1 MKQKISTAID
11 FLRTDI
17 WVLPVK
23 DLSRTKAYV
32 VRTLKVLLMTI
43 RGFQKDHCSV
53 KASALTFYSL
63 LSIVPIIAMIFGI
76 AKGFG
81 FDKRLQSQLLEKF
94 AGQEAVLH
102 KIFEFSDSLLQRTQ
116 GGVVAG
122 IGVALLF
129 FSVINVL
136 GYIERSFND
145 IWKVEKD
152 RSFGRKSSDY
162 LSVMM
167 VCPLLFVMASSL
179 TVTMAGKLRYVAKI
193 VSGLGVPP
201 EPILLLLGIIP
212 YCLIW
217 AMFSFIYIYMPNTK
231 VRLRSG
237 LIAAVVTGTAYQ
249 AFQWLYIALQVGVAR
264 ANAIY
269 GSFAALPLFL
279 TWLQISWM
287 IVLFGSELSHAVQN
301 VHTYGGPAEP
311 GKVSPYN
318 TKLLALLIA
327 RVVIRKFANGEKP
340 LTAQAVADVLG
351 MPAHLVRQ
359 LLSDLSAGGIFSVTI
374 LEDHE
379 DAAYQPGRDIH
390 TITITTVLDAL
401 ERSGSVEP
409 AFPPTEDF
417 RAASATLE
425 AFGATIDSSPANKL
439 VMDL

>member
-1 MKQKISTAID
+1 MKQKISTALD

-17 WVLPVK
+17 WVRPEK
-23 DLSRTKAYV
+23 DLSRTKAYF

-43 RGFQKDHCSV
+43 RGFQEDHCSV

-81 FDKRLQSQLLEKF
+81 FDKRLQIQLLEKF
-94 AGQEAVLH
+94 SGQEAVLH
-102 KIFEFSDSLLQRTQ
+102 KVFEFSDSLLRKTQ

-122 IGVALLF
+122 IGVGLLF
-129 FSVINVL
+129 WSVINVL

-145 IWKVEKD
+145 IWKVGKS
-152 RSFGRKSSDY
+152 RGFGRKSSDY
-162 LSVMM
+162 LSVVM

-179 TVTMAGKLRYVAKI
+179 TVTMAGKVRYVAKI
-193 VSGLGVPP
+193 VSRLGVPP
-201 EPILLLLGIIP
+201 EPILLLLAIIP

-217 AMFSFIYIYMPNTK
+217 ALFAFIYIYMPNTK

-237 LIAAVVTGTAYQ
+237 LIAAVITGTAYQ

-301 VHTYGGPAEP
+301 VHTYGGPADP

-318 TKLLALLIA
+318 RKLLSLLIA
-327 RVVIRKFANGEKP
+327 RVVIRKFSKGEKP

-359 LLSDLSAGGIFSVTI
+359 LLSDLSAGGVFSVTI
-374 LEDHE
+374 LEDNE
-379 DAAYQPGRDIH
+379 EAAYQPARDIH

-401 ERSGSVEP
+401 ERSGSVDP
-409 AFPPTEDF
+409 VFPPTEDF

-425 AFGATIDSSPANKL
+425 AFDATIDTSPANKL

>member
-1 MKQKISTAID
+1 MKEKISTTLD
-11 FLRTDI
+11 FLKTDI

-23 DLSRTKAYV
+23 GLSRPKAYF

-43 RGFQKDHCSV
+43 RNFQEDHCSV
-53 KASALTFYSL
+53 KASSLTFYSL

-81 FDKRLQSQLLEKF
+81 FDKRLQLQLLEKF
-94 AGQEAVLH
+94 SGQEAVLQ
-102 KIFEFSDSLLQRTQ
+102 KVFEFSDSLLRKTQ
-116 GGVVAG
+116 GGLVVG
-122 IGVALLF
+122 FGVALLF
-129 FSVINVL
+129 WSVINVL

-145 IWKVEKD
+145 IWKVEKS

-162 LSVMM
+162 LSVML

-179 TVTMAGKLRYVAKI
+179 TVTMAGKVRYVAEI
-193 VSGLGVPP
+193 VSRLGVPP
-201 EPILLLLGIIP
+201 GPILLLLGIIP

-217 AMFSFIYIYMPNTK
+217 ALFAFIYIYMPNTK
-231 VRLRSG
+231 VRFRSG

-249 AFQWLYIALQVGVAR
+249 AFQWIYIAFQVGVAR

-301 VHTYGGPAEP
+301 VHTYGGPSDA

-318 TKLLALLIA
+318 RKLLSLLIA
-327 RVVIRKFANGEKP
+327 RVVIRKFSQGEKP
-340 LTAQAVADVLG
+340 LSASAIADVLG
-351 MPAHLVRQ
+351 MPVHPVRK
-359 LLSDLSAGGIFSVTI
+359 LLSDLAAGGVFSVTMPDDYG
-374 LEDHE
+374 E
-379 DAAYQPGRDIH
+379 AAYQPARDIH
-390 TITITTVLDAL
+390 TITITTVLDVL
-401 ERSGSVEP
+401 ERSGSVDP
-409 AFPPTEDF
+409 VFPPTEDF

-425 AFGATIDSSPANKL
+425 AFGNTIDTSPANKL